1 MIDCTAFI
9 QINIVGYFTAE
20 KKTTVYKK
28 YKGRANIVVDMVKG
42 TASLELNS
50 ATSAD
55 TRDYECKVQDS
66 EDEEGRLSDKA
77 SLVVLGK
84 RPFWEMLVNI
94 SGPISSVIN
103 TQINTCDL
111 CWKNELFLFSH
122 SPRPSKWSM
131 NQKKNELFLFE
142 SWKVYKVSFEI
153 FFFLNN
159 ISF

>member
-42 TASLELNS
+42 TTSLELNS

-66 EDEEGRLSDKA
+66 EDEEGSLFDKA

-84 RPFWEMLVNI
+84 RPF
-94 SGPISSVIN
+94 
-103 TQINTCDL
+103 
-111 CWKNELFLFSH
+111 
-122 SPRPSKWSM
+122 
-131 NQKKNELFLFE
+131 
-142 SWKVYKVSFEI
+142 
-153 FFFLNN
+153 
-159 ISF
+159 

>member
-111 CWKNELFLFSH
+111 CWKKWVIFIFTFSQTFKMKYE
-122 SPRPSKWSM
+122 SEEKWAISV
-131 NQKKNELFLFE
+131 
-142 SWKVYKVSFEI
+142 WKLKSLQSQFWD
-153 FFFLNN
+153 FFF
-159 ISF
+159 